1 MVVSKKTISTLL
13 DKYILP
19 NWGSDIGGFNL
30 IIRED
35 VIVVHVMISSDV
47 YDYRENSDI
56 ITIES
61 GIEKDIY
68 ELVGVKFNV
77 PFDVKFH
84 SYGRPVI
91 QDINRIKQLFKYES
105 EGNI

>member
-1 MVVSKKTISTLL
+1 MEVSKKNISSLL
-13 DKYILP
+13 NTYVLP
-19 NWGSDIGGFNL
+19 QWDTAIGGFNL

-35 VIVVHVMISSDV
+35 VIVVHVMIDSDI

-56 ITIES
+56 ITTES

-91 QDINRIKQLFKYES
+91 QDINRIKQLFR
-105 EGNI
+105 

>member
-1 MVVSKKTISTLL
+1 MEFVSKENIYKLL
-13 DKYILP
+13 NDKVLV
-19 NWGSDIGGFNL
+19 NWVGTIGGFNL

-35 VIVVHVMISSDV
+35 VIIVHVMVDSDI

-56 ITIES
+56 ISTEV

-91 QDINRIKQLFKYES
+91 QDINRIKQLFR
-105 EGNI
+105 

>member
-1 MVVSKKTISTLL
+1 MEVSKKNISSLL
-13 DKYILP
+13 NTYVLP
-19 NWGSDIGGFNL
+19 QWDTVIGGFNL

-35 VIVVHVMISSDV
+35 VIVVHVMIDSDI

-56 ITIES
+56 ITTES

-91 QDINRIKQLFKYES
+91 QDINRIKQLFR
-105 EGNI
+105 

>member
-1 MVVSKKTISTLL
+1 LNTYV
-13 DKYILP
+13 LP
-19 NWGSDIGGFNL
+19 QWDTAIGGFNL

-35 VIVVHVMISSDV
+35 VIIVHVMIDSDI

-56 ITIES
+56 ITTES

-91 QDINRIKQLFKYES
+91 QDINRIKQLFR
-105 EGNI
+105 

>member
-1 MVVSKKTISTLL
+1 MEVSKKNISSLL
-13 DKYILP
+13 NKYVLP
-19 NWGSDIGGFNL
+19 HCDTAIGGFNL

-35 VIVVHVMISSDV
+35 VIIVHVMISSDI

-56 ITIES
+56 ITTES

-91 QDINRIKQLFKYES
+91 QDINRIKQLFR
-105 EGNI
+105 

>member
-1 MVVSKKTISTLL
+1 MEVSKKNISSLL
-13 DKYILP
+13 NKYVLP
-19 NWGSDIGGFNL
+19 HWDTAIGGFNL

-35 VIVVHVMISSDV
+35 VIIVHVMISSDI

-56 ITIES
+56 ITTES

-84 SYGRPVI
+84 SYGRRVI
-91 QDINRIKQLFKYES
+91 QDINRIKQLFR
-105 EGNI
+105 

>member
-1 MVVSKKTISTLL
+1 MEVSKKNISSLL
-13 DKYILP
+13 NTYVLP
-19 NWGSDIGGFNL
+19 QWDTVIGGFNL

-35 VIVVHVMISSDV
+35 VIIIHVMISSDI

-56 ITIES
+56 ITTES

-91 QDINRIKQLFKYES
+91 QDINRIKQLFKYE
-105 EGNI
+105 